1 MTPKFSIITVTYNA
15 EAFIEGTVQSV
26 ISQKFNSF
34 EYIIIDGDSTDNT
47 KAILSDYKKQIDF
60 LISEKDQGLYHAMN
74 KGIRSA
80 NGEFLL
86 FLNAGDR
93 FLSDAVLNEID
104 SAISPATRIIS
115 ADFIKVKKNG
125 DYNGRYIKTKACTLK
140 NLRKDFAACHQT
152 VFIHRTVVAEYDLN
166 YKILADYKWVVQA
179 SLKCTFE
186 SIVHLN
192 KAIVYYLDGG
202 LSARYA
208 KQNFLERIRLHQE
221 LFGRMQILK
230 NIPNYL
236 RRLLREIK
244 GLLS

>member
-104 SAISPATRIIS
+104 SAISPETRIVS
-115 ADFIKVKKNG
+115 ADFINVKKNG

-208 KQNFLERIRLHQE
+208 KQNLLERIRLHQE
-221 LFGRMQILK
+221 LFGRMQVLK

>member
-26 ISQKFNSF
+26 INQKFNSF

-104 SAISPATRIIS
+104 SAISPETRIVS
-115 ADFIKVKKNG
+115 ADFINVKKNG
-125 DYNGRYIKTKACTLK
+125 DA
-140 NLRKDFAACHQT
+140 
-152 VFIHRTVVAEYDLN
+152 
-166 YKILADYKWVVQA
+166 
-179 SLKCTFE
+179 
-186 SIVHLN
+186 
-192 KAIVYYLDGG
+192 
-202 LSARYA
+202 
-208 KQNFLERIRLHQE
+208 
-221 LFGRMQILK
+221 LFV
-230 NIPNYL
+230 
-236 RRLLREIK
+236 
-244 GLLS
+244 SWF

>member
-1 MTPKFSIITVTYNA
+1 MIPKFSIITVTYNA

-47 KAILSDYKKQIDF
+47 KVILGNYNKQIDHF
-60 LISEKDQGLYHAMN
+60 ISEKDQGLYHAMN
-74 KGIRSA
+74 KGIRIA

-93 FLSDAVLNEID
+93 FLNDTVLNEID
-104 SAISPATRIIS
+104 SAISPKTRIVS
-115 ADFIKVKKNG
+115 ADFMNVKNYG
-125 DYNGRYIKTKACTLK
+125 DYNGRYIKTKACTLD
-140 NLRKDFAACHQT
+140 NLRKDFAACHQAI
-152 VFIHRTVVAEYDLN
+152 FIHRSVVVEYDLN

-179 SLKCTFE
+179 SLKCKLE

-221 LFGRMQILK
+221 LFGRMQVLK

-236 RRLLREIK
+236 RRLLREPK
-244 GLLS
+244 RLLS